1 MHNMSLETITEVCKG
16 TYYGPEALKST
27 EVASVVI
34 DSRQAE
40 KNGLF
45 VALKGGRADGHDYIP
60 QVFAKGAFALSE
72 KILPEELLKETGS
85 AYILVENCE
94 IAFRKIAAHYR
105 NSLPVKVVGITG
117 SVGKTSTK
125 ETVATFLA
133 EKYNVFKTE
142 ANLNNE
148 LGVPLMTLRL
158 RDEHEVAV
166 LEMGINHFGEMTNL
180 TMVAQPDIAVI
191 TNITECHIEY
201 LEDRDGVL
209 RAKSEI
215 FKGVKPDGIAVLNG
229 DDDKL
234 ITVKEVNG
242 KLPVF
247 FGLGKD
253 NAFYA
258 DEIVN
263 HGMEGTSFVLHG
275 IPECP
280 DGLKATVSMPGMHVV
295 RNIVCAAAVATAL
308 GVSAEQIKSAIGKMQ
323 ALDGRGRISHAG
335 KLTIMEDCYNAN
347 PASMRAALEVL
358 SYNPGRKIAILGDML
373 ELGTEEERLHREIGE
388 VAVERNVDLLLCVG
402 DLGRYIAEGA
412 DEEIEVYH
420 YENNQDLIHDL
431 PDYLQDGDSILIK
444 ASHRMNF
451 PEIIDAIKEI
461 EALKAIGERMES
473 DAE

>member
-1 MHNMSLETITEVCKG
+1 MSLETIAKVCKG
-16 TYYGPEALKST
+16 TYYGPEELKT
-27 EVASVVI
+27 KEVENVVI
-34 DSRQAE
+34 DSRQVAE
-40 KNGLF
+40 GGLF
-45 VALKGGRADGHDYIP
+45 VALKGERVDGHKFIP
-60 QVFAKGAFALSE
+60 QVMEKGAYALSE
-72 KILPEELLKETGS
+72 QELPAELLERTGA

-94 IAFRKIAAHYR
+94 IAFRAIAAHYR

-125 ETVATFLA
+125 ETIATFLA

-209 RAKSEI
+209 RAKTEI
-215 FKGVKPDGIAVLNG
+215 FKGIKPDGIAVLNG

-234 ITVKEVNG
+234 ITVKDVNG
-242 KLPVF
+242 KKPVF
-247 FGLGKD
+247 FGLGD
-253 NAFYA
+253 GNQFYA
-258 DEIVN
+258 DQIVN

-280 DGLKATVSMPGMHVV
+280 NGLKATVSMPGMHVV
-295 RNIVCAAAVATAL
+295 RNIVAASAVATAL
-308 GVSAEQIKSAIGKMQ
+308 GVSAEQILSAIGKMQ

-335 KLTIMEDCYNAN
+335 DLTIMEDCYNAN

-358 SYNPGRKIAILGDML
+358 SYNKGRKIAILGDML
-373 ELGTEEERLHREIGE
+373 ELGSEEERLHREIGE

-402 DLGRYIAEGA
+402 ELGRYIAEGA
-412 DEEIEVYH
+412 EEDIEVYH

-431 PDYLQDGDSILIK
+431 PDYLQEGDSILIK

-461 EALKAIGERMES
+461 KSLEKRVEERKDS
-473 DAE
+473 KK